1 MPAKKPDASTAK
13 RREHLQSIAASGGH
27 AVAARREAE
36 RDAIIDTLPQLRAP
50 DDALARLDMIARL
63 ALKGLVTGV
72 AAGAAANATRTWLD
86 GYRVNLSAVR
96 LRELERQLEELAAEN
111 TRLRAQVEARR

>member
-1 MPAKKPDASTAK
+1 MPVRKTDAPTGK
-13 RREHLQSIAASGGH
+13 QRTHLKSIAASGGH

-36 RDAIIDTLPQLRAP
+36 RDGVIDTMPQLRAP
-50 DDALARLDMIARL
+50 EDALSRLDMIARL

-86 GYRVNLSAVR
+86 GFRVHLSAAR
-96 LRELERQLEELAAEN
+96 LKELERQLEELAAEN
-111 TRLRAQVEARR
+111 TRLRGQLEARR